1 MVQVLL
7 SAMPMS
13 LSTNGLARLARL
25 AALLLICALAC
36 GLAARAQDETSGTNQ
51 DSDQERGRFAG
62 TYRCV
67 ELQMGDKSAPCQSPP
82 LVLNE
87 DGSYQIWGEEGSYEL
102 VQGRWLILEH
112 SQRRG
117 MGHIVNAREIIFE
130 YSVGDKKC
138 KVTFRRI
145 FEPPPGY
152 SLS

>member
-1 MVQVLL
+1 MVTLRT
-7 SAMPMS
+7 S
-13 LSTNGLARLARL
+13 LRWAGLTGVL
-25 AALLLICALAC
+25 AAVLFGGQPTLNAKIQPVDKAKE
-36 GLAARAQDETSGTNQ
+36 AA
-51 DSDQERGRFAG
+51 QERGMYAG
-62 TYRCV
+62 KYRCQRL
-67 ELQMGDKSAPCQSPP
+67 EMDGKSAPCASPP

-117 MGHIVNAREIIFE
+117 LGQIVSAREIVFE
-130 YSVGDKKC
+130 YHVGDKKC
-138 KVTFRRI
+138 KVTFQRI

>member
-1 MVQVLL
+1 MTLTRANIRVLSVFRMFGLVLL
-7 SAMPMS
+7 AG
-13 LSTNGLARLARL
+13 GLTLQ
-25 AALLLICALAC
+25 
-36 GLAARAQDETSGTNQ
+36 AQNRTKDPV
-51 DSDQERGRFAG
+51 QERGQYAG
-62 TYRCV
+62 KYTCV
-67 ELQMGDKSAPCQSPP
+67 RLEMDGKSAPCGSPP

-102 VQGRWLILEH
+102 VQGRWLLLEH

-117 MGHIVNAREIIFE
+117 LGQIVSAREIVFE
-130 YSVGDKKC
+130 YRVGDKKC